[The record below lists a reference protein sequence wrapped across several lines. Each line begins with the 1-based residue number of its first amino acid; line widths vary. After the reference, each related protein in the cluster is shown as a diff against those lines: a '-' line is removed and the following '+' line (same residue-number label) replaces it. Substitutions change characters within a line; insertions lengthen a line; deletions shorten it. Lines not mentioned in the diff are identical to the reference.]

1 MTDEELLARKKRLS
15 AILLHRLN
23 RHFYPL
29 ACRSFSLDALS
40 IDQAFAGG
48 AAGLSA
54 RERSMVVRMYVHFRL
69 ALAEMFLET
78 DAESSSFLSLTL
90 AGKLS
95 LDVTGQFSKAFP
107 HVRDGLS
114 YFFSSTGKPE
124 AGILPL
130 VSLLSLETGLSLA
143 PYVDFFRKETL
154 SYIDRMQRDGTD
166 FLAALSFCDPEY
178 HAGDTRLPA
187 FLCLALGEAEG
198 RALAAQVFESAQML
212 GTLEQCLSPLYP
224 LKLDG
229 YTFHSIARELTSRG
243 LETPARKKRWY
254 PGTVESILTNEKYK
268 GDALLQK
275 RFTVNF
281 LTKETKANEGEV
293 PQYYVE
299 NNHEAI
305 ISPQVFDWVQEEIKR
320 RREGRGRYSGVSI
333 FSSKIKCG
341 QCGGWYGAK
350 VWHST
355 DKYRRTIY
363 RCNDKFKSH
372 CKTPH
377 LTEDDIKEA
386 FVRAVNQLIENKADV
401 LDSITLLKE
410 RLTDTEDLEEERDRI
425 STDLN
430 LLADKIQQLI
440 AENARVAQNQ
450 DDYDRNYNELVSR
463 YEAAKTQYDKT
474 CEAIQYRKARSRQM
488 DSFIKELRNQDL
500 IKEFD
505 ARLWGSLV
513 DFITVYSKD
522 DIRVTFKD
530 GTEIRA

>member
-1 MTDEELLARKKRLS
+1 MNRCRLLVPLIFPRTDFTLQLGKAFDSSVEALPGRY
-15 AILLHRLN
+15 IQ
-23 RHFYPL
+23 
-29 ACRSFSLDALS
+29 LDLGHVQPAAMLQRMVYFQTPRQS
-40 IDQAFAGG
+40 
-48 AAGLSA
+48 AGL
-54 RERSMVVRMYVHFRL
+54 
-69 ALAEMFLET
+69 
-78 DAESSSFLSLTL
+78 
-90 AGKLS
+90 
-95 LDVTGQFSKAFP
+95 
-107 HVRDGLS
+107 
-114 YFFSSTGKPE
+114 
-124 AGILPL
+124 I
-130 VSLLSLETGLSLA
+130 
-143 PYVDFFRKETL
+143 
-154 SYIDRMQRDGTD
+154 
-166 FLAALSFCDPEY
+166 
-178 HAGDTRLPA
+178 
-187 FLCLALGEAEG
+187 
-198 RALAAQVFESAQML
+198 
-212 GTLEQCLSPLYP
+212 
-224 LKLDG
+224 
-229 YTFHSIARELTSRG
+229 
-243 LETPARKKRWY
+243 
-254 PGTVESILTNEKYK
+254 
-268 GDALLQK
+268 
-275 RFTVNF
+275 
-281 LTKETKANEGEV
+281 
-293 PQYYVE
+293 
-299 NNHEAI
+299 
-305 ISPQVFDWVQEEIKR
+305 
-320 RREGRGRYSGVSI
+320 
-333 FSSKIKCG
+333 CG

-488 DSFIKELRNQDL
+488 DSFIRELRDQDL